1 MDLFRG
7 LKNTNTKPQTPAPA
21 SHPLPSSPRLRK
33 KPLAFQPRP
42 LVSIIPVIN
51 FLHFTGGSCQAPHC
65 HPAAVRGAQPQGTP
79 GCWWGGT
86 AMPGSPAPAAGRW
99 GGRGSFS
106 SASLRV
112 NDYGQ
117 EKGKGKGQRGGRRGW
132 GQSEVMDGGQERWD
146 LGREGAGK
154 EGDVALP
161 LQTQLPGRKG
171 KV

>member
-1 MDLFRG
+1 MIEPRRRVPGNCLRNHMDLFRG

-33 KPLAFQPRP
+33 KPLAFQPWP

-86 AMPGSPAPAAGRW
+86 AMPGSPALLQGDGEDEAP
-99 GGRGSFS
+99 
-106 SASLRV
+106 SAQHPS
-112 NDYGQ
+112 G
-117 EKGKGKGQRGGRRGW
+117 
-132 GQSEVMDGGQERWD
+132 
-146 LGREGAGK
+146 
-154 EGDVALP
+154 
-161 LQTQLPGRKG
+161 
-171 KV
+171 